1 MKFNQFIIGLFLIVV
16 ALKTNAQEFKLGKVS
31 VAELEE
37 KEHPKDPSAVA
48 AILFKKGDVRFEY
61 SQDKGF
67 EMVTV
72 VKTRI
77 KIYKKEGYEWANQVG
92 SVLFRK

>member
-1 MKFNQFIIGLFLIVV
+1 MKLNKLIITLFLIVFV
-16 ALKTNAQEFKLGKVS
+16 LKTNAQMFKLGKVS

-37 KEHPKDPSAVA
+37 KVHPKDPSAAA
-48 AILFKKGDVRFEY
+48 AILFKKGEVQFVY
-61 SQDKGF
+61 SQGKGF

-77 KIYKKEGYEWANQVG
+77 
-92 SVLFRK
+92 

>member
-1 MKFNQFIIGLFLIVV
+1 MKFNQLISALFLIAIV
-16 ALKTNAQEFKLGKVS
+16 LKTNAQEFKLGKVS

-37 KEHPKDPSAVA
+37 KSHPQDPSAAA

-72 VKTRI
+72 VKTRV
-77 KIYKKEGYEWANQVG
+77 KIYKKEGSDWANQAVCL
-92 SVLFRK
+92 VLKK